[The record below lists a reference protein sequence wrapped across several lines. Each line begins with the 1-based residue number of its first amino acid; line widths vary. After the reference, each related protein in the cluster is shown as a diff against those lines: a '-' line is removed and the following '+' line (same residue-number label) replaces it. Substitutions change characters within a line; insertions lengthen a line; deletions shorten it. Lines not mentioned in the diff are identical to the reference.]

1 MVALGHLVR
10 IRLEAADKKVILIS
24 TLMIQHKCKDEWV
37 LWKLVGIFLSLVT
50 NVLTVL
56 TL

>member
-10 IRLEAADKKVILIS
+10 IRLEATDKKVILIS

>member
-24 TLMIQHKCKDEWV
+24 TLMIQHK
-37 LWKLVGIFLSLVT
+37 WKLVGIFLSLVT